1 MKIRFLGTAAAE
13 GFPAVFCNC
22 EYCNKARELGG
33 KNIRT
38 RSQSLIDNKILIDFP
53 SDTYAHFLSNGIK
66 GHEIEYLFITHP
78 HVDHLSPDDLYMRQ
92 GAFAHNMKVP
102 TLKVYGTK
110 ASIDKIPENY
120 KNISLN
126 TIDLFETVKFDG
138 YEITALPA
146 RHMAR
151 DVSVIYI
158 IKGDK
163 TILYA
168 HDTGFLFDE
177 VLDYFK
183 DNKIYF
189 DMVTLDCTNGVIVPI
204 TDEGGHMGFDNCE
217 RLIKK
222 LEEIGAI
229 DSNTIKYF
237 NHFSHNVNPLQEEL
251 EKVATKIGVK
261 ISYDGLEV
269 EV

>member
-1 MKIRFLGTAAAE
+1 MKIKFLGTAAAE

-38 RSQSLIDNKILIDFP
+38 RSQSLIDGKILIDFP
-53 SDTYAHFLSNGIK
+53 SDTYAHFLTNGIK

-78 HVDHLSPDDLYMRQ
+78 HSDHLSTDDLFLRQ
-92 GAFAHNMKVP
+92 GAFAHNMKAQ
-102 TLKVYGTK
+102 TLKIYGTK
-110 ASIDKIPENY
+110 ASIKKIPENY

-126 TIDLFETVKFDG
+126 TINIYETVKFGG

-146 RHMAR
+146 KHMEK
-151 DVSVIYI
+151 DVSVIYL
-158 IKGDK
+158 IKGEK

-168 HDTGFLFDE
+168 HDTGFLYDE

-183 DNKIYF
+183 KNNIYF
-189 DMVTLDCTNGVIVPI
+189 DFISLDCTNGVIPI
-204 TDEGGHMGFDNCE
+204 TDEGGHMGFDNLE
-217 RLIKK
+217 RLLKK

-229 DSNTIKYF
+229 DNKTIKYF
-237 NHFSHNVNPLQEEL
+237 NHFSHNINPLQEEL
-251 EKVATKIGVK
+251 EKVAVK
-261 ISYDGLEV
+261 MGAQISYDGLEV
-269 EV
+269 NV

>member
-1 MKIRFLGTAAAE
+1 MKIKFLGTAAAE

-38 RSQSLIDNKILIDFP
+38 RSQSLIDDKILIDFP
-53 SDTYAHFLSNGIK
+53 SDTYSHFLLNGIK

-78 HVDHLSPDDLYMRQ
+78 HQDHLSADDLYMRQ

-102 TLKVYGTK
+102 TLKIFGTK
-110 ASIDKIPENY
+110 ACIDKIPEGCR
-120 KNISLN
+120 NIELN
-126 TIDLFETVKFDG
+126 TIDLYQTVKLGG

-151 DVSVIYI
+151 GVSVIYI

-163 TILYA
+163 TLLYA
-168 HDTGFLFDE
+168 HDTGYFYDE

-183 DNKIYF
+183 ANNLYF
-189 DMVTLDCTNGVIVPI
+189 DMVTLDCTNGVIPI
-204 TDEGGHMGFDNCE
+204 TDEGGHMGFDNLE

-229 DSNTIKYF
+229 DSKTIKYY
-237 NHFSHNVNPLQEEL
+237 NHFSHNINPLQTEL
-251 EKVATKIGVK
+251 EKQADIIGAKV
-261 ISYDGLEV
+261 SYDGLEV
-269 EV
+269 KV

>member
-1 MKIRFLGTAAAE
+1 
-13 GFPAVFCNC
+13 
-22 EYCNKARELGG
+22 
-33 KNIRT
+33 
-38 RSQSLIDNKILIDFP
+38 
-53 SDTYAHFLSNGIK
+53 
-66 GHEIEYLFITHP
+66 
-78 HVDHLSPDDLYMRQ
+78 MRQ
-92 GAFAHNMKVP
+92 GAFAHNMKIP

-126 TIDLFETVKFDG
+126 TIDLFETVKIDG

-151 DVSVIYI
+151 GVSVIYI

-189 DMVTLDCTNGVIVPI
+189 DMVTLDCTNGAIVPI
-204 TDEGGHMGFDNCE
+204 TDEGGHMGFDNLN
-217 RLIKK
+217 RLLKR

-229 DSNTIKYF
+229 DSKTIKYF

-251 EKVATKIGVK
+251 EKVADTLGAK